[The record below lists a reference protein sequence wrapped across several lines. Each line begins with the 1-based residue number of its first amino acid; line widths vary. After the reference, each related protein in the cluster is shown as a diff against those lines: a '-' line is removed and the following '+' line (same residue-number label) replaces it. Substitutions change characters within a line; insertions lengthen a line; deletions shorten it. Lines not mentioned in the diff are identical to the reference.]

1 MKKKINLF
9 GMYSLAFILNLYIPF
24 SCLRYTFQRGQV
36 QSSSACFKDTS
47 IISHKI
53 LLDFKYKKFP
63 DLSLNKSSVTF
74 LFDAEGKLLGYQ
86 NWTYSA
92 SNSDS
97 LKVLISRPL
106 LFRSSHLLGIMRF
119 IHI

>member
-1 MKKKINLF
+1 MKKKINIF
-9 GMYSLAFILNLYIPF
+9 GIYSLAFILNLYIPF
-24 SCLRYTFQRGQV
+24 SCLRYTLQRGHV
-36 QSSSACFKDTS
+36 YSSSVSFNDTS
-47 IISHKI
+47 MISHKI
-53 LLDFKYKKFP
+53 LLDLKYNKFP
-63 DLSLNKSSVTF
+63 DLSLTKSHVTF

-86 NWTYSA
+86 NWTYSM
-92 SNSDS
+92 SDSDS